1 MTTEVTIKRWGNS
14 LGIILPKELIKEQ
27 SLEENKKVSISIV
40 KKADLSDIFG
50 SLKGKIK
57 MSGQKMKDLSRKDW
71 EK

>member
-1 MTTEVTIKRWGNS
+1 MTTEVTIKKWGNS

-27 SLEENKKVSISIV
+27 GLEENKKVHIQII

-50 SLKGKIK
+50 SLKGKVR

-71 EK
+71 ER